1 MAASEAAV
9 AAVMEALGCGE
20 NRRPFQSGVHHLAV
34 TCVVHHR
41 AGVIFGGKVS
51 GQVAQ
56 WTDRGCPVAVAA
68 ADAAVDADRASIQ
81 AETLRE
87 FANEL
92 DWVRPEKCPCTNP
105 ESCCGSEQSCDAMQ
119 PVTHIVGAINLRAR
133 ADRIEGKP

>member
-1 MAASEAAV
+1 MHSIEPRRSTMAASEAAV
-9 AAVMEALGCGE
+9 TAAQSVMKCK
-20 NRRPFQSGVHHLAV
+20 HLAV
-34 TCVVHHR
+34 DGADMAAPYAWCGRH
-41 AGVIFGGKVS
+41 GGT
-51 GQVAQ
+51 

-81 AETLRE
+81 AETLRDY
-87 FANEL
+87 ANEL
-92 DWVRPEKCPCTNP
+92 DWVRPEKCPCANP